1 MSFSYKIVDRTI
13 IIDEGSTHIPA
24 LAFAGRHSPRNE
36 TKVVIPDSVKSI
48 GERAFFH
55 NQLTTVTIPDSVTS
69 IGRAAFRLNNLKS
82 VDLSNSLTYIPADAF
97 SFNRITTL
105 SGGDS
110 VKRIGNGA
118 FRDNK
123 LQQIDFPSLQKIGSQ
138 AFARNKF
145 RDIEIPH
152 VERIN
157 LYRPDRGRWGAI
169 GLCQRFS
176 TLGAFEANHI
186 SKATLH
192 PAVENPLQAIG
203 TQVSESS
210 GMCSSF
216 INTKIV
222 QNPSEIF
229 GTVGDDE
236 IIGNLWADN
245 IFGDFGN
252 DTINGDKGND
262 SIKGQQGDDLLKGK
276 DGDDSLIGG
285 EGDDSLAGGNGDD
298 ILIGGIGDNVYKGGE
313 GNDTFEIAA
322 YGTHSIK
329 DFNAGEGDKI
339 RLNTDNI
346 TSIINHGSVISI
358 NYNENGLLKVYGTT
372 VLDVLSNIEFV

>member
-1 MSFSYKIVDRTI
+1 MSIYPCGSIIEPTI
-13 IIDEGSTHIPA
+13 
-24 LAFAGRHSPRNE
+24 
-36 TKVVIPDSVKSI
+36 K
-48 GERAFFH
+48 
-55 NQLTTVTIPDSVTS
+55 
-69 IGRAAFRLNNLKS
+69 
-82 VDLSNSLTYIPADAF
+82 
-97 SFNRITTL
+97 
-105 SGGDS
+105 
-110 VKRIGNGA
+110 
-118 FRDNK
+118 
-123 LQQIDFPSLQKIGSQ
+123 
-138 AFARNKF
+138 
-145 RDIEIPH
+145 
-152 VERIN
+152 
-157 LYRPDRGRWGAI
+157 
-169 GLCQRFS
+169 
-176 TLGAFEANHI
+176 
-186 SKATLH
+186 
-192 PAVENPLQAIG
+192 
-203 TQVSESS
+203 
-210 GMCSSF
+210 
-216 INTKIV
+216 

-229 GTVGDDE
+229 GTSGDDE

-313 GNDTFEIAA
+313 GNDTFKIAA

-358 NYNENGLLKVYGTT
+358 NYNENDLLKVYGTT
-372 VLDVLSNIEFV
+372 VLDVLSNTEFV